1 MDEFLVTVAEAK
13 EYIRVDGD
21 GEETLISSLILLAQ
35 QYVNNVL
42 KWEVTAETM
51 EPSIR
56 FAIILV
62 TEHFY
67 EERNGEDVPK
77 AVLTLL
83 RPYRKVGW

>member
-1 MDEFLVTVAEAK
+1 MAELLVTVAEAK

-21 GEETLISSLILLAQ
+21 GEDGLISSLILLAQ

-42 KWEVTAETM
+42 KWEVTKETM

-56 FAIILV
+56 LAIILV

-67 EERNGEDVPK
+67 EERSGEDIPD

>member
-1 MDEFLVTVAEAK
+1 MDLLVTVAEAK

-21 GEETLISSLILLAQ
+21 GEDGLISSLILLAQ

-42 KWEVTAETM
+42 KWEVTKETM

-56 FAIILV
+56 LAIILV

-67 EERNGEDVPK
+67 EERSGEDIPD

>member
-1 MDEFLVTVAEAK
+1 MAELLVTVAEAK

-21 GEETLISSLILLAQ
+21 GEDGLISSLILLAQ

-56 FAIILV
+56 LAIILV

-67 EERNGEDVPK
+67 EERSGEDIPD
-77 AVLTLL
+77 AVITLL

>member
-1 MDEFLVTVAEAK
+1 
-13 EYIRVDGD
+13 
-21 GEETLISSLILLAQ
+21 
-35 QYVNNVL
+35 
-42 KWEVTAETM
+42 M

-56 FAIILV
+56 LAIILV

>member
-1 MDEFLVTVAEAK
+1 MDLLVTVDEAK

-21 GEETLISSLILLAQ
+21 GEDGLISSLILLAQ

-42 KWEVTAETM
+42 KWEVTKETM

-56 FAIILV
+56 LAIILV

-67 EERNGEDVPK
+67 EERSGEDIPD